1 MLHLHV
7 PLSFMNRFNQTES
20 AVFQTSDAVFSF
32 QIIYIS
38 QYIIAAVVPCSAPKA
53 PQPPPPPPPRHTTIH
68 RYSELSVLHFLAPW
82 YCRVNSNMKLVYTL
96 YMPHRV

>member
-7 PLSFMNRFNQTES
+7 LLSLMNRFNQTES

-53 PQPPPPPPPRHTTIH
+53 PRAPHPRHTTIH

-82 YCRVNSNMKLVYTL
+82 YYRVNSNMILVYTL